1 MGSANFDVNSPF
13 LFIAVGFIILFV
25 IAQSIFF
32 LVKAWRRAK
41 EKGMDTSVLKK
52 TVISSA
58 VFTVAPAVAILIGV
72 ISLSKKLGVALPWLR
87 LSVIGS
93 LTYELTAAEAAASGV
108 GANLG
113 ESSVPLTAEQFG
125 AIVWVM
131 AIGIIIGLIIVPIFS
146 KKILGGMSKLKTKD
160 EKWADL
166 FSTALFLGM
175 ISAFL
180 GVIFADI
187 TSGITGWIPVFVM
200 IVSAVLMLIV
210 GLLRKVTKAK
220 WIEDYALP
228 IAMVGGMAFAIP
240 ITNLVNSI
248 GGVL

>member
-1 MGSANFDVNSPF
+1 MGSANFNVNSPF
-13 LFIAVGFIILFV
+13 LFIAVGVVILFV
-25 IAQSIFF
+25 IVQSVFF

-41 EKGMDTSVLKK
+41 EKGMDTAVLKK

-58 VFTVAPAVAILIGV
+58 VFTIAPAVAILIGV
-72 ISLSKKLGVALPWLR
+72 ISLSKKLGIALPWLR

-93 LTYELTAAEAAASGV
+93 LTYELTAAEAAASAV
-108 GANLG
+108 GTNLG
-113 ESSVPLTAEQFG
+113 ESSVPLTAEQF
-125 AIVWVM
+125 ASIAWVM

-146 KKILGGMSKLKTKD
+146 KRILGGMTKLKTKD
-160 EKWADL
+160 EKWADH

-180 GVIFADI
+180 GVIFADV
-187 TSGITGWIPVFVM
+187 SKGLVGWIPVFVM
-200 IVSAVLMLIV
+200 IVSAILMLIV
-210 GLLRKVTKAK
+210 GLIKKIFKIK
-220 WIEDYALP
+220 WIDDYALP
-228 IAMVGGMAFAIP
+228 ISMVGGMALAIP

>member
-13 LFIAVGFIILFV
+13 LFIAVAFIILFV

-41 EKGMDTSVLKK
+41 EKGMDISVLKK

-113 ESSVPLTAEQFG
+113 ESSVP
-125 AIVWVM
+125 
-131 AIGIIIGLIIVPIFS
+131 
-146 KKILGGMSKLKTKD
+146 
-160 EKWADL
+160 
-166 FSTALFLGM
+166 
-175 ISAFL
+175 
-180 GVIFADI
+180 
-187 TSGITGWIPVFVM
+187 
-200 IVSAVLMLIV
+200 
-210 GLLRKVTKAK
+210 
-220 WIEDYALP
+220 
-228 IAMVGGMAFAIP
+228 
-240 ITNLVNSI
+240 
-248 GGVL
+248 